1 MLKDYSEEAYAEIR
15 RDLNELIR
23 ELKSESDKLKMK
35 PIIVKGYQC
44 SSEKEIYGFYEAD
57 MLTHDQ
63 YIAKLEKLDKKNADY
78 LTRKRILE
86 EKIEI
91 LEKLIYGCF
100 STETHQKKLRGET
113 E

>member
-1 MLKDYSEEAYAEIR
+1 MLKDYSEEAYAEMR
-15 RDLNELIR
+15 KDLHALSSKFFF
-23 ELKSESDKLKMK
+23 ELKKLKMK

-91 LEKLIYGCF
+91 LEKLINGCF
-100 STETHQKKLRGET
+100 STEAHLKKLRGET